1 MNRFRPVAGLA
12 LALAL
17 AALGCG
23 AKPGVAPAEPQGKW
37 AGLPFIENDFP
48 RALAQARESN
58 LPLFVEVWAPW

>member
-1 MNRFRPVAGLA
+1 MNRFRRTAA
-12 LALAL
+12 LSLVLAL

-23 AKPGVAPAEPQGKW
+23 SKPTVAPPEIE